1 MPELQYAAE
10 LTRAMDILAADSN
23 ALFVGQAVGYPGTAM
38 FNTLRNISMSQR
50 LELPVAEELQLG
62 VSLGLSLTGRN
73 VVSIY
78 PRWNFLLLAMNQLV
92 NHVDK
97 RNELFRSS
105 KKLGTLLI
113 RTSVGSERP
122 LHPRSQHVG
131 DLSDAVTMM
140 CPNINVVRL
149 REPTEIC
156 DAYREA
162 QTANTRAAT
171 ILVEY
176 GDYYNEK

>member
-1 MPELQYAAE
+1 MSESRYAAE
-10 LTRAMDILAADSN
+10 LTQAMNIVGSDSN
-23 ALFVGQAVGYPGTAM
+23 TLFVGQSVGYPGTAM

-62 VSLGLSLTGRN
+62 ISLGLTLTGRT
-73 VVSIY
+73 VVSIF

-105 KKLGTLLI
+105 TKTGSLLI

-122 LHPRSQHVG
+122 LHPKSQHIG
-131 DLSDAVTMM
+131 DFSVAVALM
-140 CPNINVVRL
+140 CLNIRVVRL
-149 REPTEIC
+149 EEPTEVC

-162 QTANTRAAT
+162 LSANTRAAT